1 MREWGKSHAPTNYL
15 RVRGEYGSTAVV
27 ETVHSEL
34 PPCARRIHFMNP
46 HAMAGIGTTSACAEN
61 TPKEWENRT
70 HHGNYLRVRGEYSTS
85 VFFC

>member
-61 TPKEWENRT
+61 TPRRIALTMGTTSACAEN
-70 HHGNYLRVRGEYSTS
+70 TS
-85 VFFC
+85 VCK